1 MLVLKGLVSYAYHM
15 LFLISVTPKDYPY
28 MWHTGKWD
36 DCSIPCGSGNQ
47 TRDVY
52 CAKSDGN
59 RTSSEYCSETK
70 LPAKYRRCYGKQCGN
85 FCILLLICNI
95 FIKRNELRKTNEV
108 NDSLSGWMRVCVRR
122 RVRG

>member
-1 MLVLKGLVSYAYHM
+1 MEGQRSNNGNNQKWLELGTTFVLVSKGLVSYAYHM

-85 FCILLLICNI
+85 FYILLLICNI
-95 FIKRNELRKTNEV
+95 FIK
-108 NDSLSGWMRVCVRR
+108 
-122 RVRG
+122 

>member
-52 CAKSDGN
+52 CAKSDRN

-70 LPAKYRRCYGKQCGN
+70 LPAKYIADVTENSVVTFAFY
-85 FCILLLICNI
+85 FSFVTYSL
-95 FIKRNELRKTNEV
+95 NE
-108 NDSLSGWMRVCVRR
+108 
-122 RVRG
+122 